1 MSLLREYIRELLV
14 EINMKSSTLQQAIAL
29 LDKHGEH
36 TWVFFDTETT
46 GLDPNVGQITE
57 IAAIAIN
64 PNGWEGE
71 PTEVG
76 KYHTKIDLTPESLEL
91 YNNPDSPARQKW
103 EKDNAKSRRP
113 MDEPQDILRMT
124 RYGEKNADY
133 IDEQDALQEF
143 ADFVNDIDNPLL
155 VAQNARFDMR
165 FVNHRSGGKITGVPV
180 LDTLELMR
188 TQMVPLLKTLE
199 SSGDADAQA
208 FLEKLEVDYGF
219 GPRISTSMGVVAKAL
234 DINIDEWHNAL
245 ADVKMMMSMTA
256 EVIQMVKA
264 GQEVDVSDEQ
274 ERIFTNRAKRRRSKK
289 NKGIRRREELEAS

>member
-1 MSLLREYIRELLV
+1 
-14 EINMKSSTLQQAIAL
+14 MKSSTLQQALAL
-29 LDKHGEH
+29 LDQHGEH

-46 GLDPNVGQITE
+46 GLDPNTGQITE

-64 PNGWEGE
+64 PHGWEGK

-76 KYHTKIDLTPESLEL
+76 KYHTKIDLTPETLEL
-91 YNNPDSPARQKW
+91 YNNPDSSERQKW

-113 MDEPQDILRMT
+113 MNEPQDILRMT
-124 RYGEKNADY
+124 RYGEKNADF
-133 IDEQDALQEF
+133 IDEQEALQEF
-143 ADFVNDIDNPLL
+143 ADFVNDTDNPLL

-188 TQMVPLLKTLE
+188 TQLVPLLKTLE
-199 SSGDADAQA
+199 SSGDADAEA
-208 FLEKLEVDYGF
+208 FLEKLKVDYGF

-245 ADVKMMMSMTA
+245 ADVKMMMTMTA
-256 EVIQMVKA
+256 EVIQMVKGGA
-264 GQEVDVSDEQ
+264 SVDVSAEQ
-274 ERIFTNRAKRRRSKK
+274 DRIFTNRKKRRARQKK
-289 NKGIRRREELEAS
+289 KGQKRKEKMGMQND